1 MNTPSSAPPNS
12 GQEPIESKHFSLYV
26 LLGFALMGFLVTR
39 IWDFA
44 GFTNNEQQFYLLAQK
59 GGNYQLLNIVSLL
72 FGTKM
77 VAILAVLVGAGIVV
91 FLQKKDHSPSLS
103 QQDAFIRR
111 QIWYIF
117 FGLFCAFIILAPD
130 DILYHFGIV
139 GILLFAFWKLPVKGL
154 LITALICTCVYS
166 GKLYWNYSDDGAD
179 LKKYTVVTAIEK
191 KFKIKDSLRVRKDS
205 LATPKDS
212 LKSKTFLAKRKI
224 EDSLA
229 KKNDTLTSKQAGE
242 KGKWEGITKS
252 LKFDSAKT
260 IAKNKAM
267 RAGYKKSWFHLKSIA
282 QEKES
287 TWLYRIG
294 VWDIG
299 SMMLLG
305 MALFGLGF
313 FHQRFTSSKYLLF
326 AIIGITI
333 GLALAY
339 FRMNNNHIRLQDY
352 AKYIQNHAVPFNQF
366 LPIEQLF
373 FVVGYMSLIIVLV
386 QQKIFN
392 WLWVS
397 LAAVGRMSLSNYLLQ
412 TLICTFWFYGYGAGF
427 YGRFQQW
434 ELYFIVVLIT
444 LIQFVFSIIWLRIYQ
459 TGPLEWLLNC
469 LVNRKWHSI
478 KKQSHSVN

>member
-1 MNTPSSAPPNS
+1 MNTQASTPPNS
-12 GQEPIESKHFSLYV
+12 GQEPVESNHFSIYV
-26 LLGFALMGFLVTR
+26 LFGFALLGLLVTR

-44 GFTNNEQQFYLLAQK
+44 GFTTNEQLFYLLAKK

-77 VAILAVLVGAGIVV
+77 IAILAILVGAGIII
-91 FLQKKDHSPSLS
+91 FLQKKDSSPSLS

-111 QIWYIF
+111 QLWYIF

-130 DILYHFGIV
+130 DILYHFGIA
-139 GILLFAFWKLPVKGL
+139 GILLFAFWKISVRGL
-154 LITALICTCVYS
+154 LITALICICIYS
-166 GKLYWNYSDDGAD
+166 GKLYWNYNDNGSD

-212 LKSKTFLAKRKI
+212 LKSPTFLAKRKI
-224 EDSLA
+224 TDSLA
-229 KKNDTLTSKQAGE
+229 KKNDTLTTKQAGE
-242 KGKWEGITKS
+242 KGKWESIIKN
-252 LKFDSAKT
+252 LKYDSSKT

-267 RAGYKKSWFHLKSIA
+267 RAGYKKSWFHLKGIA
-282 QEKES
+282 QDKES
-287 TWLYRIG
+287 YWLYSIG

-305 MALFGLGF
+305 MALLGLGF
-313 FHQRFTSSKYLLF
+313 FHQRFTVGKYLLF
-326 AIIGITI
+326 ALIGIAV

-339 FRMNNNHIRLQDY
+339 YRMNNNHIRLQDY
-352 AKYIQNHAVPFNQF
+352 AKYIQGHSLPYNQF

-373 FVVGYMSLIIVLV
+373 LVVGYISLMMALI
-386 QQKIFN
+386 QQKVIKWF
-392 WLWVS
+392 WVALS
-397 LAAVGRMSLSNYLLQ
+397 AVGRMVLSNYFLQ
-412 TLICTFWFYGYGAGF
+412 TLICAFWFYGYGAGF

-444 LIQFVFSIIWLRIYQ
+444 LVQIVFSIIWLRNYQ
-459 TGPLEWLLNC
+459 TGPAEWLLNC
-469 LVNRKWHSI
+469 LINRKWQPI
-478 KKQSHSVN
+478 KKQAHSVN

>member
-1 MNTPSSAPPNS
+1 MNTPTSAPPNS
-12 GQEPIESKHFSLYV
+12 GKEPIESKHFSLYV
-26 LLGFALMGFLVTR
+26 LLGFALLGLLVTR

-44 GFTNNEQQFYLLAQK
+44 GFTTNEQLFYLLAKK

-77 VAILAVLVGAGIVV
+77 VAILAVLVGAGIVL
-91 FLQKKDHSPSLS
+91 FLQKKDPSPSLS

-111 QIWYIF
+111 QLWFVF

-139 GILLFAFWKLPVKGL
+139 GILLFAFWKLPVKSL
-154 LITALICTCVYS
+154 LITALICICIYS
-166 GKLYWNYSDDGAD
+166 GKIYWNYNDDGAD
-179 LKKYTVVTAIEK
+179 LKKYTVVKAIEK

-224 EDSLA
+224 TDSIA
-229 KKNDTLTSKQAGE
+229 KKNDTLTTKQAGE
-242 KGKWEGITKS
+242 KSKWEGIVKE

-287 TWLYRIG
+287 AWLYRIG
-294 VWDIG
+294 VWDIS
-299 SMMLLG
+299 SMMLWG
-305 MALFGLGF
+305 MALLGLGF
-313 FHQRFTSSKYLLF
+313 FHQRFKTSNYLLF
-326 AIIGITI
+326 AFIGIAVGIT
-333 GLALAY
+333 LAY
-339 FRMNNNHIRLQDY
+339 YRMSNNHLRLQDY
-352 AKYIQNHAVPFNQF
+352 AKYIQGHSLPYNQF
-366 LPIEQLF
+366 LPVEQLF
-373 FVVGYMSLIIVLV
+373 LIVGYISLIMALL
-386 QQKIFN
+386 QQKTLK
-392 WLWVS
+392 WLWS
-397 LAAVGRMSLSNYLLQ
+397 ALSAVGRMVLSNYFLQ
-412 TLICTFWFYGYGAGF
+412 TLICAFWFHGYGAGF

-444 LIQFVFSIIWLRIYQ
+444 LVQIIFSIIWLRNYQ
-459 TGPLEWLLNC
+459 PGPLEWLLNC
-469 LVNRKWHSI
+469 LINKKREPL
-478 KKQSHSVN
+478 KKQPHSAN

>member
-1 MNTPSSAPPNS
+1 MNTPYSAPPNS
-12 GQEPIESKHFSLYV
+12 GQEPNESKHFSLYV
-26 LLGFALMGFLVTR
+26 LFGFALLGLLVTR

-44 GFTNNEQQFYLLAQK
+44 GFTTNEQLFYLLAQK
-59 GGNYQLLNIVSLL
+59 GGNYQLLYIVSLL

-77 VAILAVLVGAGIVV
+77 VAILAVIVGAGIVI
-91 FLQKKDHSPSLS
+91 FLQKKDPSTTLS

-111 QIWYIF
+111 QLWYIF

-154 LITALICTCVYS
+154 LITAIICICIYS
-166 GKLYWNYSDDGAD
+166 GKLYWNYNDDGVD
-179 LKKYTVVTAIEK
+179 LKKYTLVTAIEK

-224 EDSLA
+224 TDSLA

-242 KGKWEGITKS
+242 KSKWEGIIKN
-252 LKFDSAKT
+252 LKYDSAKT
-260 IAKNKAM
+260 IAKNKAI

-282 QEKES
+282 QDKES

-305 MALFGLGF
+305 MALLGLGF
-313 FHQRFTSSKYLLF
+313 FHQRFTVSRYLLF
-326 AIIGITI
+326 ALIGILV
-333 GLALAY
+333 GVGLAY
-339 FRMNNNHIRLQDY
+339 FRMNYNHIQLQDY
-352 AKYIQNHAVPFNQF
+352 AKYIQNHSLPYNQF
-366 LPIEQLF
+366 LPIEQLLL
-373 FVVGYMSLIIVLV
+373 VVGYISLIMALL
-386 QQKIFN
+386 QQKTLK
-392 WLWVS
+392 WLWNALS
-397 LAAVGRMSLSNYLLQ
+397 AVGRMALTNYFLQ
-412 TLICTFWFYGYGAGF
+412 TLICAFWFYGYGAGF

-434 ELYFIVVLIT
+434 ELYFIVVEIT
-444 LIQFVFSIIWLRIYQ
+444 LVQIVLSIVWLKNYQ
-459 TGPLEWLLNC
+459 TGPIEWLLNC
-469 LVNRKWHSI
+469 LINRKWEPI
-478 KKQSHSVN
+478 KKQALSAN